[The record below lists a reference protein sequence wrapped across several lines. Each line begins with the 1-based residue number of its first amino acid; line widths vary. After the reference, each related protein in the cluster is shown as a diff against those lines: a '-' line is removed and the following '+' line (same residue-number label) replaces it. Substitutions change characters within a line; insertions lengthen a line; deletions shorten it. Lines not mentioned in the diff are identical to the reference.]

1 MGDQDLGLL
10 QIHLEDPDISCDN
23 MPVPSTDRGLLP
35 AEARATRYGRMKGV
49 SVKVSDTVLG

>member
-10 QIHLEDPDISCDN
+10 QIHLEDPDISDDN
-23 MPVPSTDRGLLP
+23 MPVPSTDRVLLP
-35 AEARATRYGRMKGV
+35 AEARATRYGRIQGV